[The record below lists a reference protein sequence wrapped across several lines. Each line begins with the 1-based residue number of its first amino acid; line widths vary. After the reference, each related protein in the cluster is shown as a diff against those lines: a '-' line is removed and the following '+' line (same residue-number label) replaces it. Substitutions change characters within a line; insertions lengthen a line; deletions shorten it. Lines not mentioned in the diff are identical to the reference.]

1 MGLSD
6 DSDLKKALEKHSV
19 SDIQALM
26 SIHDVDINALDF
38 QDASSNVVPLAQYN
52 RQLIH
57 VFRSFMP
64 TSTTQV
70 TPLVTGSMLI
80 SRISLLDE
88 SHVNTNYVGQLP
100 TPTNIHPIPP
110 TLSYLMDPVSLYKKG
125 IKHDPNIFPIPGF
138 NSQILAFKPTSL

>member
-52 RQLIH
+52 CQLIH

-70 TPLVTGSMLI
+70 TPLVTGSMNVKL
-80 SRISLLDE
+80 S
-88 SHVNTNYVGQLP
+88 NTCHKMETKMLQSV
-100 TPTNIHPIPP
+100 T
-110 TLSYLMDPVSLYKKG
+110 
-125 IKHDPNIFPIPGF
+125 
-138 NSQILAFKPTSL
+138 